1 MQEAWWEPGMGTG
14 SSEATRRTDVG
25 GAHAGGD
32 LLAQRLAEGDVA
44 LLEDALEDLASLS
57 VTRSGM
63 RMRGGDETYDGL
75 ELGGPLLGHV
85 CGGCLM
91 EAGVLFALAGYRS
104 ELCVALLEEREA
116 NTFVGMWVSGS

>member
-1 MQEAWWEPGMGTG
+1 MQEVWWEMGMG
-14 SSEATRRTDVG
+14 SWTRLTDVG

-57 VTRSGM
+57 VSRCGM
-63 RMRGGDETYDGL
+63 RRRGEGGTYDGL
-75 ELGGPLLGHV
+75 ELGGPLLRHV

-91 EAGVLFALAGYRS
+91 ETGVLFALAKHRS

-116 NTFVGMWVSGS
+116 NTFIGMLVLGS